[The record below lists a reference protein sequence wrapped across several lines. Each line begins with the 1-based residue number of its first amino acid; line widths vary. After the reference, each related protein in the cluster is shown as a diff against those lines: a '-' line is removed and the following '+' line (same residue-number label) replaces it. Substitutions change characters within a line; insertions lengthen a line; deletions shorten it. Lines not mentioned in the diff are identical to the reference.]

1 LGGFTAQISRFQHIL
16 PLSTA
21 QINCSGSDLPFF
33 RKPKLIGKIFFGHI
47 ALVAAADHEFVDAK
61 AALGDQGVP
70 QNRPTTNFHR
80 WLGHEAGFHA
90 DASTQAA
97 GQDQGVHE
105 RTYRRGISRGKGF
118 GQACCQLISR
128 PTSGP
133 TAGWVRLL
141 GRQRRLKAGRNT
153 VFKWSR

>member
-1 LGGFTAQISRFQHIL
+1 MHLHRLGAHVEGHI
-16 PLSTA
+16 THV
-21 QINCSGSDLPFF
+21 QKI
-33 RKPKLIGKIFFGHI
+33 IGKIFLEHI
-47 ALVAAADHEFVDAK
+47 ALIAAADQEFVDAK
-61 AALGDQGVP
+61 AAVGLQDVP
-70 QNRPTTNFHR
+70 QNRPATNFHR
-80 WLGHEAGFHA
+80 WLGLEVGFHA
-90 DASTQAA
+90 DAGTQAA
-97 GQDQGVHE
+97 GQDQGFQE

-153 VFKWSR
+153 VYKWSR

>member
-1 LGGFTAQISRFQHIL
+1 MHLHRIGAHVEGPITHVQ
-16 PLSTA
+16 
-21 QINCSGSDLPFF
+21 
-33 RKPKLIGKIFFGHI
+33 KLIGKIFFGHI

-97 GQDQGVHE
+97 GQDQGFHE

-153 VFKWSR
+153 VYKWSR